1 MLNILNKIIIT
12 ALSLFFLT
20 GCIPSM
26 SSSTLDIEPIAPNFA
41 SMPTDD
47 AAIATAVA
55 VQAATPPLQVIQNVS
70 FANGALGLSNAS
82 LGQQGFE
89 FTGSKLYT
97 QKAPQASTPGITVGE
112 VELTDPLERKATII
126 YRAEYTKDGN
136 QITLTK
142 LHMEPSH
149 TATPRIN
156 VTLVPATDLPKGQ
169 MNYANLV
176 KFLAEYGLSPAELST
191 AGEKEYAIVALGK
204 DWALPSSKMTIA
216 ISAKKNGSSGHS
228 KGSGSTLIDNQWPVA
243 IVVGTF
249 NPSSTKNKLY
259 AKVVFKRES
268 GFTASK
274 RLGTYQLS
282 AFK

>member
-1 MLNILNKIIIT
+1 MLNRLKAIVIT
-12 ALSLFFLT
+12 VLSLFFLT
-20 GCIPSM
+20 GCITSM
-26 SSSTLDIEPIAPNFA
+26 SGSTLTIDPIAPNFA
-41 SMPTDD
+41 SMPADD

-70 FANGALGLSNAS
+70 FANGALGLSNAA
-82 LGQQGFE
+82 LGQEGFE

-97 QKAPQASTPGITVGE
+97 QKAPQGSAPGVTVGE
-112 VELTDPLERKATII
+112 VELTDPLERKATLI
-126 YRAEYTKDGN
+126 YRAEYNKNGE

-142 LHMEPSH
+142 LHMEPSY

-169 MNYANLV
+169 MTYT
-176 KFLAEYGLSPAELST
+176 KMIEFLAEKGLSRSELST
-191 AGEKEYAIVALGK
+191 AGKKEYAIVALGK

-249 NPSSTKNKLY
+249 NPSSTKNTLY